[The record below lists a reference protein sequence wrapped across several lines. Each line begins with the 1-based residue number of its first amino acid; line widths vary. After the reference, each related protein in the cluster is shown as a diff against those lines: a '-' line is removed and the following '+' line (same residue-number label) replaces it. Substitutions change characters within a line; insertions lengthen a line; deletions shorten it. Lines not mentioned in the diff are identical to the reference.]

1 MKVIAHQAPGV
12 DLPVGFAAGF
22 VQSLE
27 EQLVVLIGTEDW
39 LPMVAPVHEV
49 VNRPRI
55 LNPDFPCH
63 ELTVQNRGDAVNPE
77 IARY

>member
-1 MKVIAHQAPGV
+1 LTGP
-12 DLPVGFAAGF
+12 LLR
-22 VQSLE
+22 QSLE
-27 EQLVVLIGTEDW
+27 EQLAVLIGAEDW